1 MPPSRD
7 PSPPALAA
15 LEAALGGDDPALPFA
30 RAVLVQVAL
39 QPGAAR
45 DPSAELAAARAIAGV
60 LARRTETVGADE
72 CDPVRTLAADPVL
85 LAAFFQNVDLLYD
98 AASPDADRVSGW
110 IMEAV
115 GMVGG

>member
-1 MPPSRD
+1 MSPSRD
-7 PSPPALAA
+7 PSAPALAV
-15 LEAALGGDDPALPFA
+15 LEAALGRDDPALGFA

-39 QPGAAR
+39 PPGAAQ
-45 DPSAELAAARAIAGV
+45 DPVAEMAAARAIAGV
-60 LARRTETVGADE
+60 LARRAEPAGADG
-72 CDPVRTLAADPVL
+72 RTPARVLAADPVL

-115 GMVGG
+115 GRVGG